1 MYSPSLHQNLYQKS
15 INCFSDYIPINMIP
29 IVLNEEDIDLAN
41 EEIFNHKDF
50 EKSDTEIET
59 YESIEELT
67 YPQEYEKGGIFILDD
82 LNEQEKKDPRV
93 QVTFKRSRHK
103 ISSIFIMSQ
112 DSYELSKK
120 TVRANGSIFIIF
132 PIQTISEMYL
142 YQDKASIDMTFDE
155 FKFLTS
161 GCWDKNYQPLSI
173 DMTKDKITG
182 RYRL

>member
-1 MYSPSLHQNLYQKS
+1 M
-15 INCFSDYIPINMIP
+15 
-29 IVLNEEDIDLAN
+29 
-41 EEIFNHKDF
+41 
-50 EKSDTEIET
+50 
-59 YESIEELT
+59 
-67 YPQEYEKGGIFILDD
+67 
-82 LNEQEKKDPRV
+82 KDPRV

-103 ISSIFIMSQ
+103 ISSILIMSQ
-112 DSYELSKK
+112 DYSELSKK

-161 GCWDKNYQPLSI
+161 SCWDKNYQPLSI
-173 DMTKDKITG
+173 DMTKDKSTG